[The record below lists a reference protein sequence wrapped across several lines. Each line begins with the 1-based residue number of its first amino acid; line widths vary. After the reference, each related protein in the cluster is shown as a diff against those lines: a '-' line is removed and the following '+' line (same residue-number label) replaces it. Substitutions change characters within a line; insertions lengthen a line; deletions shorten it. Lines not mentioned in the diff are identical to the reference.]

1 MTDFL
6 KKTGVASFSDF
17 FGFMS
22 TLAEAAPRSPLRALA
37 PTDGNCAPVCVGD
50 SNFGDI
56 VARLAAQLRG
66 PLCVPREIVEF
77 FLFSLA
83 DPAASL
89 HQELTNALCLHGERR
104 KDAAAAAHRLIRS
117 AVAHSAP
124 PHVVE
129 VQCHKQPGAFRG
141 DEEYMH
147 ELLAFC

>member
-1 MTDFL
+1 
-6 KKTGVASFSDF
+6 
-17 FGFMS
+17 MS

-37 PTDGNCAPVCVGD
+37 PTDSNCAPVCVGD
-50 SNFGDI
+50 CNFGDI
-56 VARLAAQLRG
+56 VDRLAAQLRG
-66 PLCVPREIVEF
+66 PLGVPRDIVEF
-77 FLFSLA
+77 FLFSLFSLT

-104 KDAAAAAHRLIRS
+104 KDAAATAHRLIRS
-117 AVAHSAP
+117 AAALSAP

-129 VQCHKQPGAFRG
+129 VQCHRQPGAFQG